1 MLSLLLGVTCFFF
14 LWNSNPVHGV
24 LSLVLVGL
32 TLAGTL
38 LGRGLEFP
46 ALLIVLVYVGA
57 VTVLFIF
64 VVIMVNLRATPASYV
79 TAEAPAVWFLLVGL
93 LVWTTLA
100 TENPLFLNFVS
111 LSFGYP
117 GEGSLNLQT
126 LGFYLYGT
134 ERVYFVFVV
143 GLILF
148 VAIVSAIC
156 LSLVGGENYRTQE
169 FYSQIRRSN
178 GVFNFNS
185 SSVRS
190 SIPRFQ
196 RRGATLL
203 GGGFFSFSEG
213 VENLN
218 EIFFVLLG
226 VSCVLFFLLRRG
238 WWWTSLG
245 GTLSVWVLQV
255 LFFFPSVGAAALSL
269 FFIFFRFAGGVK
281 LLSGLFSP
289 RGAVL
294 AVGSILPTG
303 GEENEDNNS
312 SSTENEEVSEW
323 KQNGWASE
331 EEFEAAVDRR
341 EILIWGLILGGAI
354 VLLLISLAF
363 FYFEVA
369 PPSGWPSFPTLPP
382 GWPSVP
388 IFPPNWPELISPCSS
403 EEPTPSKPPAG
414 TSNSVVRAVR
424 AYAKYTLRRS

>member
-14 LWNSNPVHGV
+14 LWSSNPVHGV

-32 TLAGTL
+32 ALAGTL

-79 TAEAPAVWFLLVGL
+79 TAEAPVVWFLLVGL

-100 TENPLFLNFVS
+100 ADKSFFLNFFS

-190 SIPRFQ
+190 SIPRFR
-196 RRGATLL
+196 RRGSTLL
-203 GGGFFSFSEG
+203 GGGFFSFFEG
-213 VENLN
+213 IENLN
-218 EIFFVLLG
+218 GIFFVLLG
-226 VSCVLFFLLRRG
+226 VSCVLSFLLRRG

-245 GTLSVWVLQV
+245 GTLLLWVSQAFL
-255 LFFFPSVGAAALSL
+255 FFPSAGAAALSL

-281 LLSGLFSP
+281 LLSGFFFS

-303 GEENEDNNS
+303 GEENEDNNL
-312 SSTENEEVSEW
+312 SSTENEEVPEW

-331 EEFEAAVDRR
+331 KEFEAAVDRR
-341 EILIWGLILGGAI
+341 ERLIWGLILAGAGA
-354 VLLLISLAF
+354 LLAIILAF
-363 FYFEVA
+363 FYFEVTPPA
-369 PPSGWPSFPTLPP
+369 PREIFPAFPPEWPTFPAFPSGWRQFFPF
-382 GWPSVP
+382 WR
-388 IFPPNWPELISPCSS
+388 S
-403 EEPTPSKPPAG
+403 EEPTSSKPPAG